1 MVGALEDED
10 VLVLRFLVV
19 EDFLD
24 LEGHGLTRP
33 HVRGLREPA
42 IYKRL
47 KQNISSVDLPRSGN

>member
-1 MVGALEDED
+1 VVAALKDEH

-33 HVRGLREPA
+33 HFRGLGEPA
-42 IYKRL
+42 ICR
-47 KQNISSVDLPRSGN
+47 D